1 MPIAVLM
8 RDVAAFRIR
17 NFTAIRIYVPGIAGA
32 RSAAVPEPGCQ
43 RFPKSGSLGTP
54 AGDGLLARV
63 PIFARSLGGFGG
75 RTWARTKDPLIKS
88 HDQRVLARPHVSK
101 NGGILGFR
109 VRIVLEMFASIHYK
123 KLPKVAGTYG
133 EQSRFDGR

>member
-1 MPIAVLM
+1 MGAWENLPFGSSKGDKKLPTKLP
-8 RDVAAFRIR
+8 
-17 NFTAIRIYVPGIAGA
+17 TALTVSDEDRGKTAEK
-32 RSAAVPEPGCQ
+32 R
-43 RFPKSGSLGTP
+43 
-54 AGDGLLARV
+54 
-63 PIFARSLGGFGG
+63 GG